1 MYRTYSDSALC
12 NLEVPF
18 ASSIRSIASSMGIPY
33 YHRFRLIDVYHDSY
47 VTRRDY
53 KVDHSGFLF
62 SIKDV
67 VEGSD
72 HAI

>member
-1 MYRTYSDSALC
+1 MYRTYSDSAIC
-12 NLEVPF
+12 NLEVSV

-33 YHRFRLIDVYHDSY
+33 YHRFRLVDVYSDSY

-62 SIKDV
+62 SVKDV
-67 VEGSD
+67 REEQD